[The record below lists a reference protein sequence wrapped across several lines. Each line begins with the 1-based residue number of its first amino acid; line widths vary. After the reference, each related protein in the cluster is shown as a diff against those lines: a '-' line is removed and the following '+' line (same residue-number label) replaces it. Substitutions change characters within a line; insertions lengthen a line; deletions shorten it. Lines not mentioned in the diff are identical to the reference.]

1 MHHKS
6 IQFKYIDFVCVE
18 EDVETVFAV
27 PVLLSGLASLVLTAK
42 EEKMLGQHH
51 KVHLQRLLRLH
62 QATPE
67 PVVFFLAG
75 CLPIQAQL
83 HLRIFAMFGQLCR
96 LREADN
102 ILANHALH
110 VPQLQVLVLEVENTV
125 HAVWTASSHL
135 LAVISTY

>member
-62 QATPE
+62 QATLE
-67 PVVFFLAG
+67 PVVFFSGRMSTHTGSAS
-75 CLPIQAQL
+75 
-83 HLRIFAMFGQLCR
+83 
-96 LREADN
+96 
-102 ILANHALH
+102 
-110 VPQLQVLVLEVENTV
+110 PQDIC
-125 HAVWTASSHL
+125 HVWTTLQIERGGQHSCQSC
-135 LAVISTY
+135 STCPPTPSPGSGG